1 MLCSA
6 SVHHNQRH
14 DGIQFIIPTEAGWHT
29 GSHGAGEILSVLHLS
44 GNRKSDEWLSTS
56 SKVSEKMLHN
66 PPP

>member
-14 DGIQFIIPTEAGWHT
+14 DGIQFIITTEAWWHT

-44 GNRKSDEWLSTS
+44 GNRKSDE
-56 SKVSEKMLHN
+56 
-66 PPP
+66 